1 MKKRQVFL
9 ITEMNY
15 IEKKRKCKQKR
26 DKKSNKYRK
35 LDTWEIKLVKK
46 VIKKYKNNTEFAKGL
61 KIWYNKTWSSK
72 KESVYYFKKK
82 AKILYERKL

>member
-35 LDTWEIKLVKK
+35 LDT
-46 VIKKYKNNTEFAKGL
+46 
-61 KIWYNKTWSSK
+61 
-72 KESVYYFKKK
+72 
-82 AKILYERKL
+82 